1 VSPPRAVVFAYHD
14 VGVRCLKTL
23 LSAGVQVPLVVT
35 VADDPREQ
43 QWYASV
49 AATAA
54 DYGLR
59 VIAPA
64 EANTPE
70 LERTVTGLKP
80 DFLFSF
86 YYRSM
91 LGAPLLRTAARGAL
105 NMHGSLLPRYR
116 GRAPVNWA
124 ILRGE
129 HETGAT
135 LHYMV
140 ERADAGDIVDSQ
152 AVPILLDDDAR
163 AVFAKVTVAAE
174 MVLARS
180 LPGLIAGT
188 AARRPQP
195 ILPGEYFGRRRPE
208 DGHIDWSR
216 PALEIH
222 NLVRAVAPP
231 FPGAFG
237 TVNGERWEIQR
248 TRLGGEAAPAGVPL
262 EPPYL
267 FGAGGVCQVAC
278 CDGGVLQL
286 LSATNSR
293 GGVDLA
299 TLARALAQRPAPL
312 S

>member
-1 VSPPRAVVFAYHD
+1 MSETRAVVFAYHD

-23 LSAGVQVPLVVT
+23 LSGGVGVPLVVT
-35 VADDPREQ
+35 VRDDPREK
-43 QWYASV
+43 QWFASV
-49 AATAA
+49 AATAR
-54 DYGLR
+54 DYGLE
-59 VIAPA
+59 VVAP
-64 EANTPE
+64 EDANDPE
-70 LERTVTGLKP
+70 LVRRVSGLQP

-91 LGAPLLRTAARGAL
+91 LGTPLLRAARRGAL
-105 NMHGSLLPRYR
+105 NVHGSLLPKYR

-129 HETGAT
+129 RESGAT

-163 AVFAKVTVAAE
+163 EVYAKVTVAAE
-174 MVLARS
+174 TVLARS

-188 AARRPQP
+188 APRRPQP

-208 DGHIDWSR
+208 DGRIDWSR

-237 TVNGERWEIQR
+237 TVGGERWEIHR
-248 TRLGGEAAPAGVPL
+248 TRISPDIVAPRGAW
-262 EPPYL
+262 L
-267 FGAGGVCQVAC
+267 FAAGGNCHLAC
-278 CDGGVLQL
+278 GDGKVLRL
-286 LSATNSR
+286 LAAADPR
-293 GGVDLA
+293 GPVDLA
-299 TLARALAQRPAPL
+299 ALARRAARQPLPL